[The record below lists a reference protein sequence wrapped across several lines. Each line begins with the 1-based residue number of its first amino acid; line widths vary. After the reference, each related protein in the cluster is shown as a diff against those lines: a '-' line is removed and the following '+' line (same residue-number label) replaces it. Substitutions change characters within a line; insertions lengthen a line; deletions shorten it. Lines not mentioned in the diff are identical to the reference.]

1 MNYTIF
7 GHVLGFLVNMLNSKP
22 MKYARIDEAIEKVLD
37 GRTINIKEEKAL
49 NENIKVLLD

>member
-1 MNYTIF
+1 MYSTIF

-37 GRTINIKEEKAL
+37 GRTINIKEEKA
-49 NENIKVLLD
+49 